1 MRNLIAF
8 FKRFQIFLAFVA
20 FQAIALGLYVSYMSF
35 PKSQYLTS
43 ASLVTGKVLSVKNQ
57 ATELLNLSHTN
68 RTLQRKII
76 ALQKQ
81 QPHSFMQ
88 IDRKL
93 YKINDTLFEQ
103 QYDYIPATVINST
116 FDKRNNYFTLDV
128 GTKQGVSPGFGV
140 FSDKGIVGIVKFSSE
155 HYSIVRSVLT
165 ENINLDV
172 MVENTGAYGFLKWET
187 HNARRGN
194 ISGISNDM
202 KLKKWSKV
210 VARGGSGI
218 FPKGTPI
225 GMISSIKSIEGEP
238 LWNVEIIFYED
249 FRKIQKVYVIKN
261 FLKTEQKKIE
271 ALIPI
276 DKEEE

>member
-43 ASLVTGKVLSVKNQ
+43 ASLVTGKVMSAKNQ
-57 ATELLNLSHTN
+57 ATELLNLSNTN

-88 IDRKL
+88 LDRKL
-93 YKINDTLFEQ
+93 FKINDTLFEQ

-128 GTKQGVSPGFGV
+128 GTKQGVAFEDGV
-140 FSDKGIVGIVKFSSE
+140 FSDKGIVGIVKFVSE
-155 HYSIVRSVLT
+155 HYCLVKSVLSQD
-165 ENINLDV
+165 INLDV
-172 MVENTGAYGFLKWET
+172 MVENSDAYGFLKWDT

-261 FLKTEQKKIE
+261 FLKVEQKKIE